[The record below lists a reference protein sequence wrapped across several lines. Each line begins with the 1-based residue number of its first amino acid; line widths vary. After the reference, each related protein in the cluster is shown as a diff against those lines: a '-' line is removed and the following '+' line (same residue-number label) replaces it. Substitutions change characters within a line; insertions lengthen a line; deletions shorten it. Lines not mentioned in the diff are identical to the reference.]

1 MNRTPQLRVSK
12 NVSLRLTHII
22 LLGLVLGALLM
33 ATPAAAV
40 QERARLSFDVF
51 RDGSRSGSHS
61 ISFLR
66 ESPESMA
73 VEIDINLEVK
83 FGPFTVFNYS
93 HCNTT
98 EWKNGRLWRMQSVT
112 DDNGDYHEVNAKN
125 MGELLQV
132 SASGIETYSIGP
144 NILPTTYWM
153 ASTVMQSELINS
165 QTGERIDIKVREV
178 GREDISAP
186 GGLVPAKR
194 YKMTGDLEID
204 LWYDDN
210 GILAGLAFRAR
221 GSDVTYRLT
230 ERTDELLVAA
240 SMSNLIAR
248 HSGRF

>member
-1 MNRTPQLRVSK
+1 LF
-12 NVSLRLTHII
+12 RLSNII
-22 LLGLVLGALLM
+22 LLGLILSPLLM
-33 ATPAAAV
+33 ATPVAAL

-51 RDGSRSGSHS
+51 RDGSRIGSHS

-66 ESPESMA
+66 ESPESMS

-83 FGPFTVFNYS
+83 FGPFTVFDFS
-93 HCNTT
+93 HRNTT
-98 EWKNGRLWRMQSVT
+98 EWKNGHLWRMQSVT
-112 DDNGDYHEVNAKN
+112 NDNGDYHEVNAKN
-125 MGELLQV
+125 TGELLQV
-132 SASGIETYSIGP
+132 SGSGIDTYSIGP